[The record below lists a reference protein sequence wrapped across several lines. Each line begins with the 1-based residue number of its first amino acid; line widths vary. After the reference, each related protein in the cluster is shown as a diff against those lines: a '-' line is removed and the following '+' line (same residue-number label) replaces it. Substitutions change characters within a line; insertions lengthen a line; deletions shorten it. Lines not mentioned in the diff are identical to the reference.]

1 MLIPG
6 WPSKMLPKKTS
17 LAIATLGAL
26 LLALDIAKLARPFT
40 LAEVLDFRPRDI
52 PNVEPLAP
60 IPPSTRPVTAL
71 KRPIIEPNLIDQ
83 HDDLRAFYLA
93 LWRTE
98 LGAPGAITRVLHYG
112 DSPVTADSI
121 TADVRSLLQQ
131 HFGDAGHGFVL
142 VAKPWAWY
150 GHRGVEVSG
159 KGWRIAVATQVRAKD
174 GFHGLGGVSFEGDTG
189 ASSHVELAEDHA
201 QMEVH
206 FLRQPGG
213 GVLTVEAGGQK
224 LGEVETQG
232 SEKQPGYQ
240 TFPLNAGARE
250 INLSVQRGPVRLF
263 GVSFERNTPGVIY
276 NSLGLNGGQ
285 VQVVVRYFDKPQ
297 WTEEL
302 QHQHP
307 DLVVINYGTNES
319 IYADYIE
326 RYYPGELRQ
335 VIERVKAA
343 LPRASVLIMSP
354 MDRGQRDSNSRITTV
369 PSLPRLVEIQR
380 QIASQM
386 GCAFFN
392 TFQAMG
398 GEGTMAR
405 WYDSTPRLV
414 SADFTHPMPAGA
426 RKVGVLLDQAL
437 ESGYR
442 QFKAR
447 EQQSAAR
454 RESANRGS
462 P

>member
-1 MLIPG
+1 MV
-6 WPSKMLPKKTS
+6 PKKTS

-26 LLALDIAKLARPFT
+26 LLLLETAKWARPFT
-40 LAEVLDFRPRDI
+40 LADVLDFRPRDI
-52 PNVEPLAP
+52 QNVEQPAP
-60 IPPSTRPVTAL
+60 IPALTRPVTAL
-71 KRPIIEPNLIDQ
+71 NRPIIEPNLIDP
-83 HDDLRAFYLA
+83 HDDLRTFYLA
-93 LWRTE
+93 LWRSE

-142 VAKPWAWY
+142 IAKPWAWY
-150 GHRGVEVSG
+150 GHRGVEMQG
-159 KGWRIAVATQVRAKD
+159 KGWSIAAATQVRAKD
-174 GFHGLGGVSFEGDTG
+174 GFHGLGGVSFEGVAG
-189 ASSHVELAEDHA
+189 ASSHFELAEDHA
-201 QMEVH
+201 QMELH

-213 GVLTVEAGGQK
+213 GVLTVEAGAQK
-224 LGEVETQG
+224 LGDIETDG
-232 SEKQPGYQ
+232 PDKQPAYR
-240 TFPLNAGARE
+240 TFRLNAGMRQ
-250 INLSVQRGPVRLF
+250 IDLSVQRGPVRLF

-285 VQVVVRYFDKPQ
+285 VQVVVRYFDTPQ
-297 WTEEL
+297 WTAEL

-326 RYYPGELRQ
+326 RYYPAELRQ

-343 LPRASVLIMSP
+343 VPRASVLIMSP
-354 MDRGQRDSNSRITTV
+354 MDRGQRDSDSRITTV
-369 PSLPRLVEIQR
+369 PTLPRLVEIQR
-380 QIASQM
+380 QMAADT

-447 EQQSAAR
+447 EQR
-454 RESANRGS
+454 RLR
-462 P
+462 

>member
-1 MLIPG
+1 MLLPM
-6 WPSKMLPKKTS
+6 WPKKAS
-17 LAIATLGAL
+17 LAIVTLGVLVL
-26 LLALDIAKLARPFT
+26 LLEDAKLARPFT
-40 LAEVLDFRPRDI
+40 PAEALDFRPRDTPAI
-52 PNVEPLAP
+52 EPLVP
-60 IPPSTRPVTAL
+60 IPVFKSPAAASR
-71 KRPIIEPNLIDQ
+71 RPILEPNLIDQ
-83 HDDLRAFYLA
+83 HEALRAFYLA

-98 LGAPGAITRVLHYG
+98 VGAPGAVTRVLHYG

-142 VAKPWAWY
+142 IAKPWAWY
-150 GHRGVEVSG
+150 GHRGVDVEG
-159 KGWRIAVATQVRAKD
+159 KGWRIAPATQARARD

-189 ASSHVELAEDHA
+189 ASSRLVLSEDHA
-201 QMEVH
+201 QIEIQY
-206 FLRQPGG
+206 LRQPGG
-213 GVLTVEAGGQK
+213 GVLAVEAAGQM
-224 LGEVETQG
+224 LGEVETEG
-232 SEKQPGYQ
+232 PAKEPGFQ
-240 TFPLNAGARE
+240 TFPLPAGART
-250 INLSVQRGPVRLF
+250 IQLSVERGPVRLF
-263 GVSFERNTPGVIY
+263 GVSFERNRPGVIY

-319 IYADYIE
+319 IYADYIQ

-343 LPRASVLIMSP
+343 VPGASVLIMSP
-354 MDRGQRDSNSRITTV
+354 MDRGQRDSNSRIITV
-369 PSLPRLVEIQR
+369 PTLPRLVEIQR
-380 QIASQM
+380 QTAEEM
-386 GCAFFN
+386 NCAFFN

-405 WYDSTPRLV
+405 WYDSQPRLV
-414 SADFTHPMPAGA
+414 SADFTHPLPAGA

-442 QFKAR
+442 QFKTR
-447 EQQSAAR
+447 EQQRIAHQ
-454 RESANRGS
+454 
-462 P
+462 

>member
-1 MLIPG
+1 
-6 WPSKMLPKKTS
+6 MLPKKTS

-26 LLALDIAKLARPFT
+26 LLLLEFAKLARPFT
-40 LAEVLDFRPRDI
+40 LSEVLDFRPRDM
-52 PNVEPLAP
+52 PYTEPLMP
-60 IPPSTRPVTAL
+60 IPVVKAPVTGSR
-71 KRPIIEPNLIDQ
+71 RPIIEPNLIDP
-83 HDDLRAFYLA
+83 HDKLRAFYLA

-98 LGAPGAITRVLHYG
+98 LGAPGAVTRVLHYG

-142 VAKPWAWY
+142 IAKPWAWY
-150 GHRGVEVSG
+150 GHRGVEVEG
-159 KGWRIAVATQVRAKD
+159 KDWRIAAATQIRARD

-189 ASSHVELAEDHA
+189 ASSHFKLAEDHA
-201 QMEVH
+201 EMEIH

-213 GVLTVEAGGQK
+213 GVLTVEASGQK
-224 LGEVETQG
+224 LGSVETSG
-232 SEKQPGYQ
+232 PDKQPAYQ
-240 TFPLNAGARE
+240 SFPLNAGARE
-250 INLSVQRGPVRLF
+250 INLSVERGPVRLF

-285 VQVVVRYFDKPQ
+285 VQTVVRYFDKPQ

-319 IYADYIE
+319 IYAEYIE
-326 RYYPGELRQ
+326 RSYPSELRQ
-335 VIERVKAA
+335 VIASVKAA
-343 LPRASVLIMSP
+343 VPLASVLIMSP
-354 MDRGQRDSNSRITTV
+354 MDRGQRDSDSRITTV
-369 PSLPRLVEIQR
+369 PTLPRLVEIQR
-380 QIASQM
+380 QMASEM

-405 WYDSTPRLV
+405 WYDSQPRLV

-447 EQQSAAR
+447 EQR
-454 RESANRGS
+454 RLH
-462 P
+462 

>member
-1 MLIPG
+1 M
-6 WPSKMLPKKTS
+6 
-17 LAIATLGAL
+17 
-26 LLALDIAKLARPFT
+26 
-40 LAEVLDFRPRDI
+40 
-52 PNVEPLAP
+52 EPISP
-60 IPPSTRPVTAL
+60 IPAFTTPAAAS
-71 KRPIIEPNLIDQ
+71 KRPILEPNLIDP
-83 HDDLRAFYLA
+83 HDNLRAFYLA

-142 VAKPWAWY
+142 IAKPWAWY
-150 GHRGVEVSG
+150 GHRGVEVEG
-159 KGWRIAVATQVRAKD
+159 KGWRINAATQTRARD

-189 ASSHVELAEDHA
+189 AFSRFELVEDHA
-201 QMEVH
+201 QMEIH

-213 GVLTVEAGGQK
+213 GVLTVEAAGQT
-224 LGEVETQG
+224 LGSVETSG
-232 SEKQPGYQ
+232 PTTEPAYQ
-240 TFPLNAGARE
+240 TFPLAAGARE
-250 INLSVQRGPVRLF
+250 IRLSVQSGPVRLF

-326 RYYPGELRQ
+326 RSYPGELRQ

-343 LPRASVLIMSP
+343 VPRASVLIMSP

-369 PSLPRLVEIQR
+369 PTLPHLVEIQR
-380 QIASQM
+380 QMALETN
-386 GCAFFN
+386 CAFFN

-405 WYDSTPRLV
+405 WYDATPRLV
-414 SADFTHPMPAGA
+414 SADFTHPLPAGA

-442 QFKAR
+442 KFKAR
-447 EQQSAAR
+447 EQQLRAH
-454 RESANRGS
+454 E
-462 P
+462 

>member
-1 MLIPG
+1 M
-6 WPSKMLPKKTS
+6 WPKKAS
-17 LAIATLGAL
+17 LAIATIGAL
-26 LLALDIAKLARPFT
+26 VLLLEAAKLARPFT
-40 LAEVLDFRPRDI
+40 PAEALDFRPRDI

-60 IPPSTRPVTAL
+60 IPAFTTPAAAL
-71 KRPIIEPNLIDQ
+71 KRPILEPNLIDQ
-83 HDDLRAFYLA
+83 HNNLRAFYLA

-98 LGAPGAITRVLHYG
+98 VGAPGAITRVLHYG

-142 VAKPWAWY
+142 IAKPWAWY
-150 GHRGVEVSG
+150 GHRGVDVQG
-159 KGWRIAVATQVRAKD
+159 KGWRIAAATQTRARD

-189 ASSHVELAEDHA
+189 AFSRFELAEDHS
-201 QMEVH
+201 QIEIQY
-206 FLRQPGG
+206 LRQPGG
-213 GVLTVEAGGQK
+213 GVLTVEAAGQK
-224 LGEVETQG
+224 LGDVE
-232 SEKQPGYQ
+232 SEGPAREPGFQ
-240 TFPLNAGARE
+240 TFPL
-250 INLSVQRGPVRLF
+250 RGPVRLF

-319 IYADYIE
+319 IYADYIQ

-335 VIERVKAA
+335 VIERVQAA
-343 LPRASVLIMSP
+343 VPGASVLIMSP
-354 MDRGQRDSNSRITTV
+354 MDRGQRDSSSRIITV
-369 PSLPRLVEIQR
+369 PTLPRLVEIQR
-380 QIASQM
+380 QTASEM
-386 GCAFFN
+386 NCAFFN

-398 GEGTMAR
+398 GEGTMSR
-405 WYDSTPRLV
+405 WYDSQPRLV
-414 SADFTHPMPAGA
+414 SADFTHPLPAGA

-447 EQQSAAR
+447 EQQRSAHK
-454 RESANRGS
+454 
-462 P
+462 

>member
-1 MLIPG
+1 MTAAFGSTANSPYYAQAAAIAALVVAIRYVVRRG
-6 WPSKMLPKKTS
+6 LRAVHLLAILNMLPRKTS
-17 LAIATLGAL
+17 LAILTLGAFIL
-26 LLALDIAKLARPFT
+26 LPRGRETRAPVYTHRSSRFPSAQHARDRSH
-40 LAEVLDFRPRDI
+40 L
-52 PNVEPLAP
+52 P
-60 IPPSTRPVTAL
+60 IPRFTTPAAAP
-71 KRPIIEPNLIDQ
+71 KRPILEPNLIDP

-142 VAKPWAWY
+142 IAKPWAWY
-150 GHRGVEVSG
+150 GHRGVEVQG
-159 KGWRIAVATQVRAKD
+159 KGWHIDAATQARARD

-189 ASSHVELAEDHA
+189 AIFAFRTCRRSRAHGNSISAPA
-201 QMEVH
+201 
-206 FLRQPGG
+206 RRRRAPGG
-213 GVLTVEAGGQK
+213 SAWPEPSAAWKRTDS
-224 LGEVETQG
+224 ET
-232 SEKQPGYQ
+232 QPGYQ
-240 TFPLNAGARE
+240 TFPLNRGHARK
-250 INLSVQRGPVRLF
+250 STSPSSADPCALF

-302 QHQHP
+302 QHEHP

-343 LPRASVLIMSP
+343 VPRASVLIMSP
-354 MDRGQRDSNSRITTV
+354 MDRGQRDSSSRITTV
-369 PSLPRLVEIQR
+369 PTLPRLVEIQR
-380 QIASQM
+380 QMAPET

-405 WYDSTPRLV
+405 WYDSRP
-414 SADFTHPMPAGA
+414 GW
-426 RKVGVLLDQAL
+426 
-437 ESGYR
+437 
-442 QFKAR
+442 
-447 EQQSAAR
+447 
-454 RESANRGS
+454 
-462 P
+462 

>member
-1 MLIPG
+1 MLSP
-6 WPSKMLPKKTS
+6 MFPKKTS
-17 LAIATLGAL
+17 LTIATLGAL
-26 LLALDIAKLARPFT
+26 LLLLEFTKLARPFT
-40 LAEVLDFRPRDI
+40 ISEIVDFRPRDI
-52 PNVEPLAP
+52 PNVEPLPALP
-60 IPPSTRPVTAL
+60 AVARPTAS
-71 KRPIIEPNLIDQ
+71 KHPIIEPNLIDP
-83 HDDLRAFYLA
+83 HDNLRSFYLA

-131 HFGDAGHGFVL
+131 HFGDAGHGFIL
-142 VAKPWAWY
+142 IAKPWAWY
-150 GHRGVEVSG
+150 GHRGIELSG
-159 KGWRIAVATQVRAKD
+159 KGWRIAAATQVRAKD

-189 ASSHVELAEDHA
+189 ASSHFELAEDHA
-201 QMEVH
+201 QMEIH

-213 GVLTVEAGGQK
+213 GVLGVETPGQK
-224 LGEVETQG
+224 LGEVQTDGPDQ
-232 SEKQPGYQ
+232 QPAYQ
-240 TFPLNAGARE
+240 TFPLNPGARE
-250 INLSVQRGPVRLF
+250 INLTVERGPVRLF

-285 VQVVVRYFDKPQ
+285 VQVVVRYFDKSQ

-326 RYYPGELRQ
+326 RTYPGELRQ

-343 LPRASVLIMSP
+343 VPRASVLIMSP

-369 PSLPRLVEIQR
+369 PTLPRLVEIQR
-380 QIASQM
+380 QTAADM
-386 GCAFFN
+386 DCAFFN

-405 WYDSTPRLV
+405 WYDSEPRLV
-414 SADFTHPMPAGA
+414 SADFTHPLPAGA

-447 EQQSAAR
+447 DQQSPAR
-454 RESANRGS
+454 RGS
-462 P
+462 R

>member
-1 MLIPG
+1 MLPHM
-6 WPSKMLPKKTS
+6 WPKKTS
-17 LAIATLGAL
+17 LAIATFGAL
-26 LLALDIAKLARPFT
+26 VLLLEAAKLARPFT
-40 LAEVLDFRPRDI
+40 PAEALDFRPRNTPAI
-52 PNVEPLAP
+52 EPVVP
-60 IPPSTRPVTAL
+60 IPVFTTPPAAS

-83 HDDLRAFYLA
+83 HESLRAFYLA

-98 LGAPGAITRVLHYG
+98 VGAPGAVTRVLHYG

-142 VAKPWAWY
+142 IAKPWAWY
-150 GHRGVEVSG
+150 GHRGVDVQG
-159 KGWRIAVATQVRAKD
+159 KGWRIAAATQTRARD

-189 ASSHVELAEDHA
+189 ASSRFELAEDHA
-201 QMEVH
+201 QIEIQY
-206 FLRQPGG
+206 LRQPGG
-213 GVLTVEAGGQK
+213 GVLTVEAAGQK
-224 LGEVETQG
+224 LGDVETDG
-232 SEKQPGYQ
+232 PLKEPGFQ
-240 TFPLNAGARE
+240 TFPLTAGARE
-250 INLSVQRGPVRLF
+250 IRLSVERGPVRLF
-263 GVSFERNTPGVIY
+263 GVSFERNAPGVIY

-326 RYYPGELRQ
+326 RSYPGELRQ

-343 LPRASVLIMSP
+343 VPGASVLIMSP
-354 MDRGQRDSNSRITTV
+354 MDRGQRDSSSRIITV
-369 PSLPRLVEIQR
+369 PTLPRLVEIQR
-380 QIASQM
+380 QTAAEM
-386 GCAFFN
+386 NCAFFN

-405 WYDSTPRLV
+405 WYDSQPRLV
-414 SADFTHPMPAGA
+414 SADFTHPFPAGA

-442 QFKAR
+442 KFKAR
-447 EQQSAAR
+447 EQQRRAR
-454 RESANRGS
+454 Q
-462 P
+462 

>member
-1 MLIPG
+1 M
-6 WPSKMLPKKTS
+6 WPKKTS
-17 LAIATLGAL
+17 LAIITFGLLAL
-26 LLALDIAKLARPFT
+26 LLNAAKLARPFT
-40 LAEVLDFRPRDI
+40 PAEALDFRPRYM
-52 PNVEPLAP
+52 PALEPPAP
-60 IPPSTRPVTAL
+60 IPVFTSPSAASR
-71 KRPIIEPNLIDQ
+71 RPIVEPNLIDQ
-83 HDDLRAFYLA
+83 HDNLRTFYLA

-98 LGAPGAITRVLHYG
+98 VGAPGAITRVLHYG

-142 VAKPWAWY
+142 IAKPWAWY
-150 GHRGVEVSG
+150 GHRGVDIEG
-159 KGWRIAVATQVRAKD
+159 KGWRIAAATQTRARD

-189 ASSHVELAEDHA
+189 SSSRLELTEDHA
-201 QMEVH
+201 QIEIQY
-206 FLRQPGG
+206 LRQPGG
-213 GVLTVEAGGQK
+213 GVLTVEAGGQT
-224 LGEVETQG
+224 LGDVETEG
-232 SEKQPGYQ
+232 PAKEPGFQ
-240 TFPLNAGARE
+240 TFPLPAGART
-250 INLSVQRGPVRLF
+250 IQLSVKRGPVRLF

-335 VIERVKAA
+335 VIERVQAA
-343 LPRASVLIMSP
+343 VPGASVLIMSP

-369 PSLPRLVEIQR
+369 PTLPRLVEIQR
-380 QIASQM
+380 RMAAEM
-386 GCAFFN
+386 NCAFFN

-405 WYDSTPRLV
+405 WYDSQPRLV
-414 SADFTHPMPAGA
+414 SADFTHPLPAGA
-426 RKVGVLLDQAL
+426 RRVGVLLDQAL

-447 EQQSAAR
+447 EQQRRAR
-454 RESANRGS
+454 Q
-462 P
+462 

>member
-1 MLIPG
+1 MFP
-6 WPSKMLPKKTS
+6 PTFPKKTS
-17 LAIATLGAL
+17 LAIATLCAL
-26 LLALDIAKLARPFT
+26 LLLLESTKLARPFT
-40 LAEVLDFRPRDI
+40 LTEVVDFRPRDL
-52 PNVEPLAP
+52 PTAEPLPPAP
-60 IPPSTRPVTAL
+60 AVVKPAVKANAAL
-71 KRPIIEPNLIDQ
+71 RRRPIVAPNLIDPQ
-83 HDDLRAFYLA
+83 DALRPFYLA

-142 VAKPWAWY
+142 IAKPWAWY
-150 GHRGVEVSG
+150 GHRGVEVKG
-159 KGWRIAVATQVRAKD
+159 KGWRIAAATQTRAKD
-174 GFHGLGGVSFEGDTG
+174 GFHGLGGVSFEGDAG
-189 ASSHVELAEDHA
+189 ASSHLELAESHSSV
-201 QMEVH
+201 EIH
-206 FLRQPGG
+206 YLRQPGG
-213 GVLTVEAGGQK
+213 GVVSVEASGQK
-224 LGEVETQG
+224 LGDVITDGPDKEPAY
-232 SEKQPGYQ
+232 K
-240 TFPLNAGARE
+240 TFPLTAAQRD
-250 INLSVQRGPVRLF
+250 IDLTVDRGPVRLF

-285 VQVVVRYFDKPQ
+285 VQVVVRYFDKAQ

-319 IYADYIE
+319 GYAEYIE
-326 RYYPGELRQ
+326 RTYPNELRQ
-335 VIERVKAA
+335 VIQRVKDAV
-343 LPRASVLIMSP
+343 PRTSVLIMSP
-354 MDRGQRDSNSRITTV
+354 MDRGERDADSRIVTIPT
-369 PSLPRLVEIQR
+369 LPRLVEIQR
-380 QIASQM
+380 QTAADM

-405 WYDSTPRLV
+405 WYATQPRLV
-414 SADFTHPMPAGA
+414 SADFTHPLPAGA

-437 ESGYR
+437 ESGFR

-447 EQQSAAR
+447 EQR
-454 RESANRGS
+454 RPE
-462 P
+462 

>member
-1 MLIPG
+1 
-6 WPSKMLPKKTS
+6 MLPHKTA
-17 LAIATLGAL
+17 LAILSLGVL
-26 LLALDIAKLARPFT
+26 LLLLQTAKLARPFT
-40 LAEVLDFRPRDI
+40 LSEVLDFRPRDL
-52 PNVEPLAP
+52 PNVEPLLP
-60 IPPSTRPVTAL
+60 MPVVKTPVTA
-71 KRPIIEPNLIDQ
+71 RRHPIIQPNLIDP

-121 TADVRSLLQQ
+121 TADVRSLLQD

-142 VAKPWAWY
+142 IAKPWAWY
-150 GHRGVEVSG
+150 GHRGVDV
-159 KGWRIAVATQVRAKD
+159 KAKDWQIAAATQVRARD
-174 GFHGLGGVSFEGDTG
+174 GFHGLGGVSFEGGTG
-189 ASSHVELAEDHA
+189 ASSHFTLAEGHS
-201 QMEVH
+201 QIEVQ

-213 GVLTVEAGGQK
+213 GVLTVDTPGQT
-224 LGEVETQG
+224 LGEVSTEG
-232 SEKQPGYQ
+232 SEVEPGYQ
-240 TFPLNAGARE
+240 TFPLSPGMRE
-250 INLSVQRGPVRLF
+250 INLTVARGPVRLF

-307 DLVVINYGTNES
+307 NLVVINYGTNES
-319 IYADYIE
+319 VYAEYIE
-326 RYYPGELRQ
+326 RSYPGELRQ
-335 VIERVKAA
+335 VIESVKAA
-343 LPRASVLIMSP
+343 VPRASVLIMSP
-354 MDRGQRDSNSRITTV
+354 MDRGQRDSNSQITTV
-369 PSLPRLVEIQR
+369 PSLPRLVDIQR
-380 QIASQM
+380 EIAAET

-405 WYDSTPRLV
+405 WYDSQPRLV
-414 SADFTHPMPAGA
+414 SADFTHPLPAGA

-437 ESGYR
+437 EAGYR

-447 EQQSAAR
+447 EQR
-454 RESANRGS
+454 RQD
-462 P
+462 

>member
-1 MLIPG
+1 MP
-6 WPSKMLPKKTS
+6 PAPQFPKKTL
-17 LAIATLGAL
+17 LAIATLAAL
-26 LLALDIAKLARPFT
+26 AIVLQAARFARPFSWS
-40 LAEVLDFRPRDI
+40 EVLDFRPHDV
-52 PNVEPLAP
+52 PNIEPPAP
-60 IPPSTRPVTAL
+60 AAAAARAPGTRG
-71 KRPIIEPNLIDQ
+71 RPILEPNLIDP
-83 HDDLRAFYLA
+83 HDALRPFYLA

-98 LGAPGAITRVLHYG
+98 LAAPGAVTRVLHYG

-142 VAKPWAWY
+142 IAKPWAWY
-150 GHRGVEVSG
+150 AHRGVEIQG
-159 KGWRIAVATQVRAKD
+159 KGWRIAAATQTRAKD
-174 GFHGLGGVSFEGDTG
+174 GFHGLGGVSFEGDAG
-189 ASSHVELAEDHA
+189 ASTRFELAEDHA
-201 QMEVH
+201 RMEIH

-213 GVLTVEAGGQK
+213 GVFTVTAAGENLGQVDT
-224 LGEVETQG
+224 GG
-232 SEKQPGYQ
+232 AGPQPAYQ
-240 TFPLNAGARE
+240 SFHLNSSVRQ
-250 INLSVQRGPVRLF
+250 IDLSVDRGPVRLF
-263 GVSFERNTPGVIY
+263 GASFERNMPGVIY

-285 VQVVVRYFDKPQ
+285 VQVVVRYFDRPQ

-319 IYADYIE
+319 TYADYIE
-326 RYYPGELRQ
+326 HSYSGELRQ

-343 LPRASVLIMSP
+343 VPRASVLIMSP
-354 MDRGQRDSNSRITTV
+354 MDRGQRDANSQITTV
-369 PSLPRLVEIQR
+369 PALPHLVDIQR
-380 QIASQM
+380 QMAVEM
-386 GCAFFN
+386 NCAFFN

-405 WYDSTPRLV
+405 WYNVQPRLV
-414 SADFTHPMPAGA
+414 SADFTHPLPAGA

-447 EQQSAAR
+447 EQR
-454 RESANRGS
+454 RLQ
-462 P
+462 

>member
-1 MLIPG
+1 
-6 WPSKMLPKKTS
+6 MLPKKTS
-17 LAIATLGAL
+17 LAIVTLGAL
-26 LLALDIAKLARPFT
+26 LLLLQTVKFARPFS

-52 PNVEPLAP
+52 PNVEPLPVMQALKG
-60 IPPSTRPVTAL
+60 PVTAF
-71 KRPIIEPNLIDQ
+71 KRPIIEPNLIDP
-83 HDDLRAFYLA
+83 HDNLRAFYLA

-142 VAKPWAWY
+142 IAKPWAWY
-150 GHRGVEVSG
+150 GHRGVDIAG
-159 KGWRIAVATQVRAKD
+159 KGWLINAATQVRARD
-174 GFHGLGGVSFEGDTG
+174 GFHGLGGVSFEGETG
-189 ASSHVELAEDHA
+189 ASAHFELAEDHA
-201 QMEVH
+201 RMEIH

-213 GVLTVEAGGQK
+213 GALAVEAGGQK
-224 LGEVETQG
+224 LGKVETEGADQA
-232 SEKQPGYQ
+232 PGYQ
-240 TFPLNAGARE
+240 TFSLNAGARE
-250 INLSVQRGPVRLF
+250 INLLVERGPVRLF

-285 VQVVVRYFDKPQ
+285 VQSVVRYFDKPQ

-335 VIERVKAA
+335 VIQSVKAA
-343 LPRASVLIMSP
+343 VPRASVLIMSP

-369 PSLPRLVEIQR
+369 PTLPRLVEIQR
-380 QIASQM
+380 QMASEM
-386 GCAFFN
+386 NCAFFN

-398 GEGTMAR
+398 GAGTMER

-414 SADFTHPMPAGA
+414 SADFTHPLPAGA

-447 EQQSAAR
+447 EQR
-454 RESANRGS
+454 RSR
-462 P
+462 